1 MNCNVIYVALFTP
14 LQHGFTLKN
23 IPKFIDQLKKLYKK
37 TIDILARVVNA
48 RLALYNVSVLL
59 PTHMSIFSYNIYIS
73 SVFSNN
79 IFHLYKIHL
88 DRINWNELSIIIMI

>member
-37 TIDILARVVNA
+37 NNRHFGSGCKRK
-48 RLALYNVSVLL
+48 RL
-59 PTHMSIFSYNIYIS
+59 
-73 SVFSNN
+73 
-79 IFHLYKIHL
+79 
-88 DRINWNELSIIIMI
+88 RGLSKTRPL